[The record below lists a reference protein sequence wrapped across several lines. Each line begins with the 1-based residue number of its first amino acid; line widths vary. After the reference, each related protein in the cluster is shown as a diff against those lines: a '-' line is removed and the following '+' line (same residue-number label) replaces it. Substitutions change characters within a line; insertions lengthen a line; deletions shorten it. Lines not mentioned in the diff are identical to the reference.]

1 MISFKRRSRAAL
13 DRPEED
19 EIVKGRPPLFLRVR
33 SSTWWIAL
41 CVGFGILV
49 DLSSYSIAVPVI
61 PFRLEQLGYTDIG
74 SKTGWLVAAYSG
86 GLIASSPPA
95 AYIGGKYKGRQIP
108 LVLGLLFMAAAIV
121 IFMEAKSFALMVVAR
136 ILQGFSG
143 TVLWTIGLALL
154 TDSVS
159 EERAGVV
166 IGYAMIGFSVG
177 QAIGPPVGGTLYAR
191 YGYRAPFIFS
201 LVLVGVDLAMRLILI
216 EKHQALAWIR
226 AGVGIPNFEA
236 PGYVDPMSLPD
247 PTAEPDNTISG
258 KPAPIPLAGNAR
270 LDEEA
275 VGEAPETAVKEE
287 ESKVPSHWR
296 GLWYMIKDPRALTSF
311 ALTFLNGFILGGL
324 LDTSMTLHLNNAY
337 GLSSFGAG
345 LVFIGAVAPTF
356 IGSPLSGWVVD
367 KYGTKWIMFVG
378 VALSVPA
385 YPLLIIHGPLALFI
399 FFLVIVGLA
408 ISFFLTPVTVDLNL
422 VAADTPGLTTPHV
435 FGAFNLAFSIGSFI
449 GPIIAGQVIA
459 AVEIARAWVIL
470 AILSAALSV
479 ATLPFIFLYIGGGR
493 PRWGKLR
500 GVGRRE
506 EIAAR
511 NGTRATQGERLEG
524 GE

>member
-1 MISFKRRSRAAL
+1 MQTL
-13 DRPEED
+13 
-19 EIVKGRPPLFLRVR
+19 
-33 SSTWWIAL
+33 
-41 CVGFGILV
+41 
-49 DLSSYSIAVPVI
+49 YSN
-61 PFRLEQLGYTDIG
+61 
-74 SKTGWLVAAYSG
+74 S
-86 GLIASSPPA
+86 
-95 AYIGGKYKGRQIP
+95 GKYKGRQIP

-136 ILQGFSG
+136 ILQ
-143 TVLWTIGLALL
+143 ALL

-177 QAIGPPVGGTLYAR
+177 QAIGPPVGAFPFLSLRILSEHPELVQRGTLYAR

-324 LDTSMTLHLNNAY
+324 LDTSPHDAAPQQRLRLVEFRSGLGLHRRGRPDVHRAQARLFPAGYGFPCEVFSSYHLTFPRAQGRRQVRHEMDHVRRRRTLCP
-337 GLSSFGAG
+337 GLSSSHHPRPARALHLLPRHRRSRH
-345 LVFIGAVAPTF
+345 LVLPHAR
-356 IGSPLSGWVVD
+356 
-367 KYGTKWIMFVG
+367 
-378 VALSVPA
+378 
-385 YPLLIIHGPLALFI
+385 HGRSQPRSSRHARFDHSTRLWR
-399 FFLVIVGLA
+399 VQ
-408 ISFFLTPVTVDLNL
+408 
-422 VAADTPGLTTPHV
+422 PGLLHRVLHWFVSLT
-435 FGAFNLAFSIGSFI
+435 LAP
-449 GPIIAGQVIA
+449 PI
-459 AVEIARAWVIL
+459 RH
-470 AILSAALSV
+470 
-479 ATLPFIFLYIGGGR
+479 
-493 PRWGKLR
+493 
-500 GVGRRE
+500 
-506 EIAAR
+506 
-511 NGTRATQGERLEG
+511 
-524 GE
+524 